1 MSETLVLEG
10 YKRRVSAFWDKLSPH
25 FRDLWGEHL
34 HDGLYETGGESKEAA
49 QEKLVAY
56 LAEFAALPRDAR
68 GLDIGCGMGA
78 TSVWLAKHRGARM
91 TGLTLSATQVR
102 IARELAAREGVSA
115 EFLHQDAD
123 RFEPGDPFDFAWMVG
138 VLGHFE
144 DQRGFLARSG
154 RLVRGGGRF
163 VLADWVAAPGLSA
176 SDRRRW
182 VDPVLEGMLMP
193 DIARLEDYVT
203 WMNASGYRV
212 LASRDLTRET
222 AKTWDEGVSILK
234 GPELLRMAWDV
245 GREAVGLIAAVQGM
259 KTAMARGLIRYGV
272 LAAERL

>member
-1 MSETLVLEG
+1 MSETLVFEG
-10 YKRRVSAFWDKLSPH
+10 YKQRVSEFWDKLSPH

-34 HDGLYETGGESKEAA
+34 HDGFYETGAESKEAA

-56 LAEFAALPRDAR
+56 LADFAGLPRDAR

-78 TSVWLAKHRGARM
+78 TSVWLAKHLGAHM

-123 RFEPGDPFDFAWMVG
+123 RFETAAPFDFAWMVG

-154 RLVRGGGRF
+154 RLVRSGGRF
-163 VLADWVAAPGLSA
+163 VLADWVAAPELSA
-176 SDRRRW
+176 ADRKRW

-193 DIARLEDYVT
+193 DIASLEDYAG
-203 WMNASGYRV
+203 WMSASGYHV
-212 LASRDLTRET
+212 LETRDLTRET

-245 GREAVGLIAAVQGM
+245 GREAVSLIAAVQGM

-272 LAAERL
+272 LTAERR